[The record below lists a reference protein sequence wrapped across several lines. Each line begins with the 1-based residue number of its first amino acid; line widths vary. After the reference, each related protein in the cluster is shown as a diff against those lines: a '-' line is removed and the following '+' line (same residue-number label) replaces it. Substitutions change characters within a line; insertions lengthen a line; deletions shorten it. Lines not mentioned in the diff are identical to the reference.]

1 MISENTTPTS
11 EKSIDFETAMDSST
25 DTSIHA
31 TICSSK
37 ASTPTSDYSEKK
49 TAYDSRKLYFAPP
62 TCPIKRMNSLLNK
75 ITDLSFQRIS
85 DEMLVVNLLDEPL
98 KEEAIPEDKDKMLP
112 IVKTF
117 IANICQPAC
126 GPEIMKVYTKA
137 FCKLKDNWKGRQ
149 GRILTEIMMAELSK
163 FFAEYSKNLNKN
175 PETIV
180 SGEDSVKSPEE
191 IAEQEAKKRLKCFK
205 LCNFVA
211 LLYQEGAV
219 SFRLII
225 AILQSFFKN
234 DKLYLEVFCKLFAAC
249 QSKLMK
255 DETFRS
261 KVFEKYKV
269 FLEENSKSVEHDA
282 MYKFMCLNILDSLK

>member
-1 MISENTTPTS
+1 MISENISPVS
-11 EKSIDFETAMDSST
+11 EKSIDFNLCLDRDSMEG
-25 DTSIHA
+25 
-31 TICSSK
+31 SK
-37 ASTPTSDYSEKK
+37 ASTPTSDYTDKK
-49 TAYDSRKLYFAPP
+49 ATYDSRKVYFAPP

-85 DEMLVVNLLDEPL
+85 DEMLVVNLLDDPL
-98 KEEAIPEDKDKMLP
+98 EDEAIPEDKDKMLP

-126 GPEIMKVYTKA
+126 GPEIMNVYAKA
-137 FCKLKDNWKGRQ
+137 FSKLKDNWKGRQ

-163 FFAEYSKNLNKN
+163 FFTDYSKNLNFSS
-175 PETIV
+175 V
-180 SGEDSVKSPEE
+180 DDSVETSVEDKL
-191 IAEQEAKKRLKCFK
+191 AEEAKKRLKCFK
-205 LCNFVA
+205 LCNFVSF
-211 LLYQEGAV
+211 LYKDGAV
-219 SFRLII
+219 SLRLVI

-249 QSKLMK
+249 QDKLMK

-269 FLEENSKSVEHDA
+269 FLEENSKSVVHEP